1 MKTTTLKIAAA
12 AFVLSAIYTVAYEFQ
27 IKDSAPALT
36 AALSL
41 ALAVI
46 LYSPLG
52 FAGGILLTA
61 GPGVKTEGFINLVC
75 YVSMAF
81 NAVMALYPLLG
92 LAGVSISFLQQPF
105 DFMGKTPMLYIL
117 TGVVSSLPF
126 SIKVNKD

>member
-12 AFVLSAIYTVAYEFQ
+12 AFVLSALYTLAYEFFL
-27 IKDSAPALT
+27 KGSAPEALN
-36 AALSL
+36 L
-41 ALAVI
+41 AFSVI
-46 LYSPLG
+46 LYSSLG